1 MSEEVEDDTP
11 ACAKERC
18 KTKHGLGDHRDAE
31 RLLEPKDDS
40 DEGIS
45 SPEASEAEAEEGE
58 EEGELLRQR

>member
-1 MSEEVEDDTP
+1 MSEDDEDDTP

-45 SPEASEAEAEEGE
+45 SPDASEAEAEAEAE
-58 EEGELLRQR
+58 